1 MAKKNSQKKEV
12 FYQVINS
19 LLAGS
24 LVLFGACSTGNP
36 ITWSSLGLAFGAASV
51 TAISQ
56 FKKYWESQAG
66 EYTQT
71 KLLTFIS
78 Y

>member
-1 MAKKNSQKKEV
+1 MAKKNSQKKEI
-12 FYQVINS
+12 FYNIINS

-36 ITWSSLGLAFGAASV
+36 ITWSSLGLAFAAASV

-66 EYTQT
+66 EYSST
-71 KLLTFIS
+71 KLLSFIA